1 MYSIPIYIAQIV
13 EFLGTWYTIY
23 CTIPNIYIFD
33 ITYAPNTCRLRYQM
47 IGEYQFRYFKP
58 HYKVYKMECAS
69 HEPNKSRNEMVI
81 KKKIIAYLFYHLY
94 EPWLPISIPLSIP
107 LYFNIQGTERR
118 LSRLPRDEPPN
129 IPLDRWT

>member
-1 MYSIPIYIAQIV
+1 
-13 EFLGTWYTIY
+13 
-23 CTIPNIYIFD
+23 
-33 ITYAPNTCRLRYQM
+33 M

-94 EPWLPISIPLSIP
+94 EP
-107 LYFNIQGTERR
+107 
-118 LSRLPRDEPPN
+118 
-129 IPLDRWT
+129 